1 MWVATDG
8 AVEEVV
14 VALPADA
21 ARVRVDSV
29 RVSELHPELASEG
42 AIVAYL
48 NFDPLEVDC
57 GSAEHATPPD
67 VALAR
72 QQRSPDPRDQAGVAA
87 PSKLAVWEE
96 APVLLDRS
104 TA

>member
-1 MWVATDG
+1 M
-8 AVEEVV
+8 
-14 VALPADA
+14 LADA

-67 VALAR
+67 VALA
-72 QQRSPDPRDQAGVAA
+72 QAGVDA